1 MNIIIVSDKLSAP
14 RSYNVSHAQIAMMG
28 VGLIIAM
35 FVFGSIMYAFTL
47 RQAVDAK
54 NPYLQSVLSSLTR
67 KESEKNQVVMRE
79 NLNALAVKLGEM
91 QARLMRIDAFGERL
105 SKAAGIKPTEFKF
118 SEKPGRG
125 GPESDVK
132 EQSDISLEE
141 FNRQLAELSSLLED
155 RSDKL
160 GVLDS
165 MLMQENLRKKS
176 LPTVLP
182 VTTGYHSSNYGYRL
196 DPFSG
201 RKAFHAGIDFVA
213 PIGTSVTAAAGGV
226 VATSEAHGEYG
237 NMVEV
242 DHGNGLVSRYA
253 HLSKSLVKPGDV
265 VLKGQQIAQVGTT
278 GRSTGA
284 HLHFEVRESGVALNP
299 RQFLQIGG

>member
-1 MNIIIVSDKLSAP
+1 MPSC
-14 RSYNVSHAQIAMMG
+14 
-28 VGLIIAM
+28 
-35 FVFGSIMYAFTL
+35 
-47 RQAVDAK
+47 
-54 NPYLQSVLSSLTR
+54 
-67 KESEKNQVVMRE
+67 
-79 NLNALAVKLGEM
+79 
-91 QARLMRIDAFGERL
+91 
-105 SKAAGIKPTEFKF
+105 AGIKPTEFKF

-125 GPESDVK
+125 GPSADVK
-132 EQSDISLEE
+132 EQSDITLEE
-141 FNRQLAELSSLLED
+141 FNRQLAELSLLLED
-155 RSDKL
+155 RGDKL

-213 PIGTSVTAAAGGV
+213 PIGTSVTTAAGGV
-226 VATSEAHGEYG
+226 VVTSEAHGEYG

-265 VLKGQQIAQVGTT
+265 VLKGAADCPSWYDGT
-278 GRSTGA
+278 
-284 HLHFEVRESGVALNP
+284 LHRCPFA
-299 RQFLQIGG
+299 F